1 MSSAEQVARD
11 ILHRCG
17 VPDAHRYSSGDVVEL
32 ANLIGRVRELEAEQ
46 QELKSLL
53 QDGLNIMSDLGAAG
67 RRVAELETEQKRLRD
82 ALEWYAQAQHYDG
95 SEPLTLPDGTDCY
108 VSLVENDGGQR
119 ARAALRGDAKRQPA
133 VEEDGPGASR

>member
-32 ANLIGRVRELEAEQ
+32 ANLIGRVRELE
-46 QELKSLL
+46 
-53 QDGLNIMSDLGAAG
+53 
-67 RRVAELETEQKRLRD
+67 AELETEQKRLRD